1 MLQLYV
7 CDHLRPLGFLS
18 ADDLLVVGHD
28 LEEISFFV
36 DHSVLFISIH
46 KHEAKRGVK
55 RIRHVHVS
63 SYSYTLDQVRA
74 LLTEDTRSGENTR
87 NVRVRYQF

>member
-1 MLQLYV
+1 MVVAITVRMRARGIRHMCYSCM

-36 DHSVLFISIH
+36 DHSELLISIH
-46 KHEAKRGVK
+46 KHEAK
-55 RIRHVHVS
+55 
-63 SYSYTLDQVRA
+63 
-74 LLTEDTRSGENTR
+74 
-87 NVRVRYQF
+87 

>member
-7 CDHLRPLGFLS
+7 CDMCDHLRPLGFLS

-63 SYSYTLDQVRA
+63 SYSCTVHGSSASAFDRGHPLGGKY
-74 LLTEDTRSGENTR
+74 S
-87 NVRVRYQF
+87 